1 MIDEKN
7 YSETKKDLIS
17 AIQEYISKHDKEE
30 QKIKIDKYRI
40 LNEHAVKGQILF
52 TGSSLMEH
60 FPINELLMT
69 SRSKTIIYNRGVGGF
84 TTDDM
89 LKNMDV
95 QIFDLEPSKIFIN
108 IGTNDIARFEETF
121 EDVLSH
127 MLKNYDKILKQIQN
141 RLPDAEVY
149 VMAYYPVNESAKS
162 QIIPEGEWR
171 ELLFK
176 NRNNYN
182 ISLANT
188 EVKKLAEKYGYH
200 YIDVNKGL
208 TDEEGQLKK
217 EYTVEGIHMYANAYR
232 IIYENMK
239 VFL

>member
-7 YSETKKDLIS
+7 YSETKNDLIS

-40 LNEHAVKGQILF
+40 LNEHVVKGQILF

-69 SRSKTIIYNRGVGGF
+69 SRSNTIIYNRGVGGF

-89 LKNMDV
+89 LINMDI
-95 QIFDLEPSKIFIN
+95 QIFNLEPSKIFIN